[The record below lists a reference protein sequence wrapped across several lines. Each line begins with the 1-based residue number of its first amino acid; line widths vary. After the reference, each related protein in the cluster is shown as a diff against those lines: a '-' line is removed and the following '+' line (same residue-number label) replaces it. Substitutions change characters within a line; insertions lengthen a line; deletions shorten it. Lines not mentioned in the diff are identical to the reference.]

1 MSDLREALEQ
11 AVSAPEVEAEPVI
24 VEAATPETSPEQAE
38 PTPDKTEQIES
49 NPTSGEASEKPVE
62 AGLSD
67 QEKETPYSKA
77 PASWKGQ
84 AKEVW
89 AALPETARKE
99 VMRRERQINQVLHE
113 TAEVRQN
120 YQAVQQVAQQ
130 YEGKLKEWGAQPH
143 QVFQEFMEAD
153 RNLSSG
159 PMPNRAAY
167 MAKLIK
173 EYAIDL
179 RDLDSALAGTAPAP
193 QFDVQAQVEAIVNQ
207 RLAPFQQRMQAE
219 EQAQVQQAAQTIQ
232 AMEGNPDYPH
242 FEDVREE
249 MADLIELNFKRGI
262 AISLDEA
269 YNRTVGYKG
278 LAKPQRNAQDT
289 QKALAASVSVGGSP
303 AAVSNAGNP
312 SDLRGTILQAL
323 EGGRR

>member
-1 MSDLREALEQ
+1 MNELREALEQ
-11 AVSAPEVEAEPVI
+11 AVVDPEPVSEPVVSEASAPE
-24 VEAATPETSPEQAE
+24 TLPEQSE
-38 PTPDKTEQIES
+38 PTPDKVEQTES
-49 NPTSGEASEKPVE
+49 SPTPGEVSEKPVE
-62 AGLSD
+62 APLID
-67 QEKETPYSKA
+67 QEKEVPYNKA

-99 VMRRERQINQVLHE
+99 VIRRERQINQVLHE

-120 YQAVQQVAQQ
+120 YQVIQQVVQQ
-130 YEGKLKEWGAQPH
+130 YEGKLKEWNAQPH
-143 QVFQEFMEAD
+143 QVLQEFMEAD

-159 PMPNRAAY
+159 PMPARAAY

-179 RDLDSALAGTAPAP
+179 RDLDSALAGTAPTP
-193 QFDVQAQVEAIVNQ
+193 QFDIQAQVEAIVNQ
-207 RLAPFQQRMQAE
+207 RLAPLQQLMQAE
-219 EQAQVQQAAQTIQ
+219 EQAQVQKAAQNIQ
-232 AMEGNPDYPH
+232 NMEDNPDYPY
-242 FEDVREE
+242 FEDVRED

-289 QKALAASVSVGGSP
+289 QKALSASVSVGGSP
-303 AAVSNAGNP
+303 ATVSNAGNP
-312 SDLRGTILQAL
+312 ADLRGTILQAL
-323 EGGRR
+323 EGNRR